1 MVQFCTTM
9 SKSKPELAKLK
20 EWAKILY
27 TKDNRTQKD
36 IAATIGVS
44 PKTVNQ
50 WVADGKWDSIK
61 KSLLKTKEEQL
72 KELYAQLDEFNLYI
86 KNKPEGMRFPDSKE
100 ADALKKI
107 TSSCKDLESEL
118 GINTIID
125 VFIEFLNFLRPI
137 DFTKAQE
144 IADLQDEFIKR
155 KMK

>member
-1 MVQFCTTM
+1 M
-9 SKSKPELAKLK
+9 SKSKIELVKLK

-27 TKDNRTQKD
+27 TKDSRTQKD

-44 PKTVNQ
+44 AKTINQ

-72 KELYAQLDEFNLYI
+72 KELYSQLDEFNVFI
-86 KNKPEGMRFPDSKE
+86 KNKPEGMRFPDSRE

-107 TSSCKDLESEL
+107 TSACKDLESEL
-118 GINTIID
+118 GINTVID

-137 DFTKAQE
+137 DFIKAQE

>member
-9 SKSKPELAKLK
+9 SKSKIELVKLK

-27 TKDNRTQKD
+27 TKDSRTQKD

-44 PKTVNQ
+44 AKTINQ

-72 KELYAQLDEFNLYI
+72 KELYAQLDEFNIYI
-86 KNKPEGMRFPDSKE
+86 KNKAEGMRFPDSKE

-107 TSSCKDLESEL
+107 TSACKDLESEL
-118 GINTIID
+118 GINTVID

-137 DFTKAQE
+137 DFIKAQE